1 MGENTQK
8 QDFIEVEYTGFLTD
22 GLVFDTTDATV
33 AQKHNLSG
41 DEKKFGSMIIC
52 VGERQILPGLEAKL
66 VGKEVGKEY
75 KITLPPEEA
84 FGRREV
90 QKIKII
96 PLDTFKEHKLQPYPG
111 LQVNV
116 DGEVGIVTRVTGGRI
131 MINFNHPLAGKEVI
145 YEVKIKRKITDPAE
159 KLKSYLETSFR
170 MPKDTIKVEAKDTIL
185 EATLPLEL
193 PVQVMKVL
201 EQKLTEL
208 IMSAVKIITLEKKK

>member
-1 MGENTQK
+1 
-8 QDFIEVEYTGFLTD
+8 
-22 GLVFDTTDATV
+22 
-33 AQKHNLSG
+33 
-41 DEKKFGSMIIC
+41 
-52 VGERQILPGLEAKL
+52 
-66 VGKEVGKEY
+66 
-75 KITLPPEEA
+75 
-84 FGRREV
+84 
-90 QKIKII
+90 
-96 PLDTFKEHKLQPYPG
+96 
-111 LQVNV
+111 
-116 DGEVGIVTRVTGGRI
+116 